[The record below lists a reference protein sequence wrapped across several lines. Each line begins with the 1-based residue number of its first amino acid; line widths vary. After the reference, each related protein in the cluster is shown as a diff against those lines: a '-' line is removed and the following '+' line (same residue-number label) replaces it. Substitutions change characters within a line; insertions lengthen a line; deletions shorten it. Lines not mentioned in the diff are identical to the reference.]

1 MDSELFTVG
10 GVGLG
15 SGKMGSVQDITRH
28 NVTQQD
34 VWFSQ
39 VKLMRSWRWV
49 GNALFYL
56 LVVYTIVAFFVQA
69 LPEGIA
75 WWKYSTTKS
84 SFSQKEGLQYLGA
97 STNVVRDDTGWPS
110 TLSPDEKLMVA
121 QNNAITNL
129 ATAPMAAAPSMGAP
143 VKSSFTMPQKAVHK
157 KLETPEDK
165 LLAKQAGHM

>member
-15 SGKMGSVQDITRH
+15 QGKMQRTQVTRDTVESKDIM
-28 NVTQQD
+28 
-34 VWFSQ
+34 FSQ

-56 LVVYTIVAFFVQA
+56 LVVYTIVAFFLHV

-75 WWKYSTTKS
+75 WWRYATKS
-84 SFSQKEGLQYLGA
+84 NFTQKEGLQYLGA

-110 TLSPDEKLMVA
+110 ALSPDEQQMVA
-121 QNNAITNL
+121 QRTAVTNME
-129 ATAPMAAAPSMGAP
+129 AAPMKAA
-143 VKSSFTMPQKAVHK
+143 FTMPQEHMKT

-165 LLAKQAGHM
+165 LLAKQAAHL